1 MKDRMRAIPMVL
13 EALVLTII
21 MVLAAPTLLRAEYY
35 RYIDKTGAVRYTD
48 NLLAVPEAQR
58 PIVKKYIGRNE
69 ISEDAIPV
77 IASPEDGV
85 EKDGVEKKTEQINP
99 DDSKQLEFEYLSQK
113 KAALDKEYDA
123 IIKEKNA
130 MTQDKEK
137 VDIKDY
143 NEEVRQFNERITAY
157 EERRKAF
164 QKEADAFNAP
174 LNQ

>member
-13 EALVLTII
+13 GALILII
-21 MVLAAPTLLRAEYY
+21 ILVMAVPTSLRAEYY

-85 EKDGVEKKTEQINP
+85 EKKTEQINP
-99 DDSKQLEFEYLSQK
+99 DDSKQLEFEYLSQQK
-113 KAALDKEYDA
+113 EALDKEYSA
-123 IIKEKNA
+123 LMKEKDA
-130 MTQDKEK
+130 LTQNREK

-143 NEEVRQFNERITAY
+143 NEGVRQFNERITAY

-164 QKEADAFNAP
+164 QKAADTFNTP

>member
-13 EALVLTII
+13 GALILII
-21 MVLAAPTLLRAEYY
+21 ILVMAVPTSLRAEYY

-85 EKDGVEKKTEQINP
+85 EKKTEQINP
-99 DDSKQLEFEYLSQK
+99 DDSKQLEFEYLSQQK
-113 KAALDKEYDA
+113 EALDKEYSA
-123 IIKEKNA
+123 LMKEKDA
-130 MTQDKEK
+130 LPSPGRKGMAIES
-137 VDIKDY
+137 
-143 NEEVRQFNERITAY
+143 NEDLSANVPT
-157 EERRKAF
+157 
-164 QKEADAFNAP
+164 
-174 LNQ
+174 LLL